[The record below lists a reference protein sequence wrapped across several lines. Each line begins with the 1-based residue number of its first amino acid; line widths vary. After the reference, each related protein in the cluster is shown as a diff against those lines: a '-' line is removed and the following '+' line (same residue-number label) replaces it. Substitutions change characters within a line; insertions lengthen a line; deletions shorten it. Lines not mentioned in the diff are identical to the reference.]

1 MCDNVAVCT
10 NGAHAYHSKAAI
22 TQRHHKVKEA
32 IGHVFQGLHNSGN
45 SNYTCHFETKMST
58 FGILHKPDAPD
69 TSDAT
74 VDFYL
79 ENPATNHIIYTDVMV
94 THPAFNDNTN
104 WTDPKKA
111 LKAGVVKKY
120 KRYVDNYPIV
130 EADIIPLVFDT
141 YGGYADVTYQ
151 FLRVRADEIGG
162 NDPKLCGRV
171 LRLLR
176 DRIAVALHTGQ
187 ARVINST
194 IARNRQANSTT
205 PRKGANGNEIT
216 KGNRREEASAR

>member
-1 MCDNVAVCT
+1 MN
-10 NGAHAYHSKAAI
+10 
-22 TQRHHKVKEA
+22 
-32 IGHVFQGLHNSGN
+32 
-45 SNYTCHFETKMST
+45 
-58 FGILHKPDAPD
+58 
-69 TSDAT
+69 
-74 VDFYL
+74 
-79 ENPATNHIIYTDVMV
+79 
-94 THPAFNDNTN
+94 TH
-104 WTDPKKA
+104 
-111 LKAGVVKKY
+111 LKKY

-141 YGGYADVTYQ
+141 YGGYADATYQ
-151 FLRVRADEIGG
+151 FLRVRTDEIGG
-162 NDPKLCGRV
+162 NDPKLCGRA

-187 ARVINST
+187 ARVINSI